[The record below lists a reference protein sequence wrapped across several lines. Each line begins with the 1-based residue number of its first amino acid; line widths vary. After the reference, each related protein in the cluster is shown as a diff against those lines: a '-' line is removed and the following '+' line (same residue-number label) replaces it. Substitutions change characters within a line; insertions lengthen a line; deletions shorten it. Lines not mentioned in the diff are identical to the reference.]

1 MIAPTASHGATP
13 AARGRK
19 DLRLYGADDLPWL
32 TTIVDHVARAVGEPW
47 RVLRE
52 RLDHTPISAA
62 RITAIL
68 GALRRVTGGRAERT
82 KIARRLRAR
91 VLGHPALD
99 ETTRAARLRE
109 AADELGLAADEVAA
123 LLWIDL
129 ANERPVTLPG
139 GRPDELELAAFAN
152 LDRIQRAVRRAR
164 TLRLRVWGD
173 AHELIRTA
181 RRYGLLATVLAD
193 GDATVLDV
201 IGPLSLFHATTVYGR
216 ALTALVPLLADHPR
230 FVLDL
235 DCDFGRGPVELR
247 VAPPVRL
254 PPVAASR
261 ATPSLAQRLARDLE
275 RAAPELRIER
285 DPPPIASGA
294 DLMFPDVR
302 VGAWL
307 IEIVGFA
314 TASFV
319 ANRVARYAAAGVTNL
334 ILCVDEQRSEAVP
347 PSRNLVAFRKRVDPA
362 RVLATMAAAHDG

>member
-1 MIAPTASHGATP
+1 M
-13 AARGRK
+13 
-19 DLRLYGADDLPWL
+19 
-32 TTIVDHVARAVGEPW
+32 
-47 RVLRE
+47 
-52 RLDHTPISAA
+52 
-62 RITAIL
+62 
-68 GALRRVTGGRAERT
+68 GALRRVTGGRAERR
-82 KIARRLRAR
+82 KLARRLRAR

-99 ETTRAARLRE
+99 DATRAARLLA
-109 AADELGLAADEVAA
+109 AADELGLGAEEVAA

-129 ANERPVTLPG
+129 ASERPVTLPG

-181 RRYGLLATVLAD
+181 RRYGLLATVLAAD
-193 GDATVLDV
+193 DATVLDV

-216 ALTALVPLLADHPR
+216 ALAALVPLLADHPR
-230 FVLDL
+230 FVLEL

-247 VAPPVRL
+247 VAPPARL
-254 PPVAASR
+254 PPVAAGR
-261 ATPSLAQRLARDLE
+261 ATPSLAHRLARDLE
-275 RAAPELRIER
+275 KAAPELRIVR

-294 DLMFPDVR
+294 DLMFPDVG

-319 ANRVARYAAAGVTNL
+319 ASRVARYAAAGVTNL

-347 PSRNLVAFRKRVDPA
+347 PTRNLVAFRKHVDPA